1 MVVRRPW
8 LASRVAWWLIFLA
21 QLGPLAYLAWA
32 VPTHQLGY
40 EPVVDSLRFL
50 GETALYL
57 LLIGLAITPLQRL
70 APRLGVIDY
79 RRMVGLYAFFYATLH
94 VLLWLVVDRQL
105 VLAVIWRDVSERVH
119 IIFGVLAF
127 LMLIALAL
135 TSTRGWQRRL
145 GRRWQTL
152 HRLVYPATALA
163 ILHYF
168 LSVKLD
174 TRTPIVLACLFLLLL
189 LARPLTHRLVRASR
203 HGSRRD

>member
-1 MVVRRPW
+1 MVARRPW
-8 LASRVAWWLIFLA
+8 LANRVAWWLIFLA
-21 QLGPLAYLAWA
+21 QLGPLAYLVWA

-79 RRMVGLYAFFYATLH
+79 RRMVGLYVFFYATLH

-119 IIFGVLAF
+119 IIFGALAF
-127 LMLIALAL
+127 LMFIALAV

-189 LARPLTHRLVRASR
+189 LARPLTHRLGLTAHQDSR
-203 HGSRRD
+203 HD